1 MDSSHKAKKIYNKF
15 NFKQFSIQQN
25 NAAMKIGTDGIL
37 LGAWTDVNKAKQI
50 LDIGCGTGVIGI
62 MQAQKNCE
70 AIIDLVEI
78 DKSACIDA
86 NINISNCPWYNRIN
100 LFESAL
106 DKFNTNKKYDVIIS
120 NPPFFNNSLKSENNS
135 RSLARH
141 SISLDYKQI
150 ILFSN
155 KYLNNNGGLSLIL
168 PYNQADEC
176 ISFSKNNNL
185 FLSRICNVKAKET
198 KKAHRIL
205 LEFSKI
211 EKNLVKDTIIIENN
225 LRHNYT
231 KQYKVLTNNFYTI
244 FD

>member
-1 MDSSHKAKKIYNKF
+1 MSTPYKGKKIYNKF
-15 NFKQFSIQQN
+15 KFKQFSIEQN

-37 LGAWTDVNKAKQI
+37 LGAWTNVNKAKQI

-86 NINISNCPWYNRIN
+86 NINISNCPWHNRIN
-100 LFESAL
+100 IFEGAL
-106 DKFNTNKKYDVIIS
+106 EKYNTKKRYDVIIS
-120 NPPFFNNSLKSENNS
+120 NPPFFNNSLKAENSS
-135 RSLARH
+135 RTLARH
-141 SISLDYKQI
+141 SISLNYKQI

-155 KYLNNNGGLSLIL
+155 KNLNNNGNLSLIL
-168 PYNQADEC
+168 PHNQADEC
-176 ISFSKNNNL
+176 ISFSNKNNL

-198 KKAHRIL
+198 KDAHRIL
-205 LEFSKI
+205 LEFSKK
-211 EKNLVKDTIIIENN
+211 EKNLIKDTIIIETQ

-231 KQYKVLTNNFYTI
+231 NQYKKLTNNFYTI